1 MSNTYLTTAFEVS
14 AKPEELDRLVALVGL
29 IDRLED
35 DRRKEDPEVPAILA
49 EAFPQIVNNDDLGSA
64 LTCLLE
70 ARIEGPISVLMRR
83 STPTLLDVSGRNS
96 PDVDLLGA
104 CIRITCPSAL
114 PMGFT
119 FAVVSDRPEID
130 PCGGGYIVI
139 SRYGV
144 DGMNA
149 QARMEAEI
157 HALRHEKPLTQVQQA
172 AFDAYDDNGEFAMI
186 ADGAHEHRL
195 KTMIK
200 DGTLGDTLPLFILNE
215 ASDAGEDFEEAADMM
230 DRAAEQLTK
239 VGEALRERAEDEA

>member
-1 MSNTYLTTAFEVS
+1 MSNTHLITAFEIS
-14 AKPEELDRLVALVGL
+14 AEPEELDRLVALVGL
-29 IDRLED
+29 IDALED
-35 DRRKEDPEVPAILA
+35 DRRKEDPEIPAILA
-49 EAFPQIVNNDDLGSA
+49 DAFPQLAENDDLGSA

-70 ARIEGPISVLMRR
+70 ARIDGPISVVMRR
-83 STPTLLDVSGRNS
+83 STPTLLDVSGRHS

-104 CIRITCPSAL
+104 CIRATCPSAL

-130 PCGGGYIVI
+130 PCGGGYIVV

-149 QARMEAEI
+149 QARMEAEV
-157 HALRHEKPLTQVQQA
+157 HALRQEKPLTQVQQA

-200 DGTLGDTLPLFILNE
+200 DGTLGDTLPLFIINE
-215 ASDAGEDFEEAADMM
+215 ASDAGDDFEEAADMM
-230 DRAAEQLTK
+230 DRAADQLTT
-239 VGEALRERAEDEA
+239 VADALRAKAEDQA